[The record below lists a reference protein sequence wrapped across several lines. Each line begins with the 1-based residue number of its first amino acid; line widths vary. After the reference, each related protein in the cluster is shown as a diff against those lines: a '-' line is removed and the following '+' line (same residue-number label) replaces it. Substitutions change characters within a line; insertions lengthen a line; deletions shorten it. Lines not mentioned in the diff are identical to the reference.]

1 MSDLT
6 IVRMRL
12 TADLI
17 AKVKKPLPAPHLVTL
32 ANRSM
37 TYLRTGAVEGFEDRL
52 EVIYDDRYRN
62 VHMHHHDARFE
73 TCRACLR
80 YAQDDLGIIE

>member
-1 MSDLT
+1 MSDLI

-52 EVIYDDRYRN
+52 EVIFDEQHRN

-73 TCRACLR
+73 TCRQCAR
-80 YAQDDLGIIE
+80 HAQDNLGIIE

>member
-1 MSDLT
+1 MSDLV

-17 AKVKKPLPAPHLVTL
+17 AQVKKPLPAPHLVTL

-37 TYLRTGAVEGFEDRL
+37 TYLRTGAVEGFEGQL
-52 EVIYDDRYRN
+52 EVIFDEQYRN
-62 VHMHHHDARFE
+62 VYMHHHDARYE

-80 YAQDDLGIIE
+80 SAQDNLGIIE

>member
-17 AKVKKPLPAPHLVTL
+17 AKVKKQLPAPHLVTI

-37 TYLRTGAVEGFEDRL
+37 TYLRTAAVEGFEDRL
-52 EVIYDDRYRN
+52 EVVYDDRYRN

-73 TCRACLR
+73 TCRQCAR
-80 YAQDDLGIIE
+80 AAQDNLGIIE

>member
-17 AKVKKPLPAPHLVTL
+17 AKVKKPLPAPHLVTI
-32 ANRSM
+32 ANRSL
-37 TYLRTGAVEGFEDRL
+37 TYLRVGAVEGFENQL
-52 EVIYDDRYRN
+52 EVVFDDQYRN

-73 TCRACLR
+73 TCRQCAR
-80 YAQDDLGIIE
+80 QAQDALGVIE

>member
-17 AKVKKPLPAPHLVTL
+17 AKVKKPLPAPHLVTI
-32 ANRSM
+32 ANRSL
-37 TYLRTGAVEGFEDRL
+37 TYLRVGAIEGFEDKL
-52 EVIYDDRYRN
+52 EVVFDEQYRN

-73 TCRACLR
+73 TCRPCVRA
-80 YAQDDLGIIE
+80 AQDALGIIE